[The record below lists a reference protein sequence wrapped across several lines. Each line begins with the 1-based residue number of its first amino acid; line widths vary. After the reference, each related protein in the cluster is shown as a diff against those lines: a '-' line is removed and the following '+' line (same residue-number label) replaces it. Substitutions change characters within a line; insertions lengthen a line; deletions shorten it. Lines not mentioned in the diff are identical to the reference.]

1 MKVLLGSSSTSNSF
15 LTELIDK
22 SPEDTSIIFITTAAK
37 PYGDEVPW
45 MHADIESLRSLG
57 CSVDLF
63 DIEGVNQTD
72 LREKLQHYDV
82 IFVSGGNTY
91 FLLDHVR
98 TSGFDVVTKELVNK
112 GTIYAGTSAGSIL
125 ATPTIESARDADDAS
140 LAPDLKDL
148 SGLSLVDFCII
159 PHYDRKEYEK
169 YWQDVIRDWNRTEL
183 LYLLKDGE
191 AIIVDGNTLRF
202 VKA

>member
-63 DIEGVNQTD
+63 DIEGVNQTE